1 MLGLCTHWLG
11 IRARRTSALLVGS
24 ALVASLTASGSAV
37 GASPRTSTAA
47 ATVATAVVGAA
58 CSGSVRGV
66 IDEAARPVQCLST
79 SVGRI
84 WAWSAAIPND
94 LSAATVPP
102 SWSAIVPADSGS
114 DADAPSPSLPGV
126 YGNRAAMESR
136 LVEIVNGVRVARGL
150 RPLIVD
156 PRLTRL
162 ARRWAEQTGEPTF
175 AGRGTS
181 HCPPTLCAVRAAEI
195 GYPSFGEVIRPW
207 NPFPKGDMADER
219 FFLDSPRHLAI
230 LTNARVTHIGF
241 GVHIVGDPSAPESL
255 VVVGQ
260 VGRSR

>member
-1 MLGLCTHWLG
+1 MMAVTGL
-11 IRARRTSALLVGS
+11 AD
-24 ALVASLTASGSAV
+24 AV
-37 GASPRTSTAA
+37 GAVT
-47 ATVATAVVGAA
+47 ATAVVGAS
-58 CSGSVRGV
+58 CTGSVRSATDDV
-66 IDEAARPVQCLST
+66 ARPMQCLTT

-84 WAWSAAIPND
+84 WVWSSAIPVD
-94 LSAATVPP
+94 LSSAPVPP
-102 SWSAIVPADSGS
+102 SWSAVVPTNTGS
-114 DADAPSPSLPGV
+114 DADEPSSRLPGV
-126 YGNRAAMESR
+126 YANRAAMESR
-136 LVEIVNGVRVARGL
+136 LVDLANAVRAARGL
-150 RPLIVD
+150 RPLVVD

-162 ARRWAEQTGEPTF
+162 ARRWAEQTGEPAF

-241 GVHIVGDPSAPESL
+241 GVHIVGDPAAPESV

>member
-1 MLGLCTHWLG
+1 MSRMGLRVG
-11 IRARRTSALLVGS
+11 SLLLAVGAVAPAGGVNPRSEVVGS
-24 ALVASLTASGSAV
+24 ACVSSTR
-37 GASPRTSTAA
+37 GA
-47 ATVATAVVGAA
+47 
-58 CSGSVRGV
+58 
-66 IDEAARPVQCLST
+66 IDEAGRLVQCAST
-79 SVGRI
+79 AIGKI
-84 WAWSAAIPND
+84 WVWSAAVPAD
-94 LSAATVPP
+94 LSGVSLPP
-102 SWSAIVPADSGS
+102 SWSTVAPAQTGADADSPVPA
-114 DADAPSPSLPGV
+114 LPGQ
-126 YGNRAAMESR
+126 YANRAAMEAR
-136 LVEIVNGVRVARGL
+136 LVELTNQLRAGRGL

-162 ARRWAEQTGEPTF
+162 ARRWAEQTGEPVY

-219 FFLDSPRHLAI
+219 FFVDSPRHVAI
-230 LTNARVTHIGF
+230 LTNNRVTHIGF
-241 GVHIVGDPSAPESL
+241 GVHIIGDPSAPDSV

>member
-1 MLGLCTHWLG
+1 MLGLHKCWLG
-11 IRARRTSALLVGS
+11 TRWLRTSALVAVA
-24 ALVASLTASGSAV
+24 ALAVSLTASGSAV
-37 GASPRTSTAA
+37 GAPSTTSTAA
-47 ATVATAVVGAA
+47 TGAAVVGAA

-66 IDEAARPVQCLST
+66 VDEAARPVQCLST

-84 WAWSAAIPND
+84 WAWSAALPTD
-94 LSAATVPP
+94 LSAAAVPA
-102 SWSAIVPADSGS
+102 SWSAIIPADSGS
-114 DADAPSPSLPGV
+114 DADAPSPSLPGA
-126 YGNRAAMESR
+126 YGNRGAMEAR

-150 RPLIVD
+150 RALIVD

-162 ARRWAEQTGEPTF
+162 ARRWAEQAGEPAF

-241 GVHIVGDPSAPESL
+241 GVHIVGDPSAPESV